1 MTAIPAERATDRQT
15 RAARSG
21 AFARTRIGNLWLLLP
36 AIVVVLLFFV
46 VPVALIVPQSAYR
59 DGHFTGDVYAS
70 VLTDSYYALVLWR
83 SLWLSFVSTVVCILL
98 AYPIAYYATRLA
110 GRKYK
115 RYIYM
120 IVLAP
125 LFTTAVVRVL
135 AWTIILGN
143 QGIINTLSQALGLTD
158 APIRMLYTETA
169 IMTGLVYTMV
179 PFAVLTIGSVL
190 ENLDGRLEE
199 SARDLGATPFGAF
212 LRVTLPLSVPG
223 VSAGAILVFALC
235 LSAYVTPALLG
246 GGRIKV
252 MASLIFEQFMRT
264 SNWPLGSA
272 IACLLLIVTGVV
284 IFAYGRAL
292 ERRVTAGLES
302 ERA

>member
-1 MTAIPAERATDRQT
+1 MTAISAEHAPDETPRSRV
-15 RAARSG
+15 SG
-21 AFARTRIGNLWLLLP
+21 AFAKAQIANLWLLVP
-36 AIVVVLLFFV
+36 AVVVVLLFFV
-46 VPVALIVPQSAYR
+46 LPVALIVPQSAYR
-59 DGHFTGDVYAS
+59 DGHFTWAVYWS

-83 SLWLSFVSTVVCILL
+83 SMWLSFVSTVVCILL

-120 IVLAP
+120 IVLAQ
-125 LFTTAVVRVL
+125 LFTTAVIRVL

-143 QGIINTLSQALGLTD
+143 QGLVNTLAQALGLTD

-190 ENLDGRLEE
+190 ENLDGTLEE
-199 SARDLGATPFGAF
+199 SARDLGATPFEAF

-284 IFAYGRAL
+284 IYAYGRAL
-292 ERRVTAGLES
+292 ERRATGGPA
-302 ERA
+302 

>member
-1 MTAIPAERATDRQT
+1 MTAISAEHAPDETPRSRA
-15 RAARSG
+15 SG
-21 AFARTRIGNLWLLLP
+21 AFAKAQIANLWLLLP
-36 AIVVVLLFFV
+36 AVVVVLLFFV
-46 VPVALIVPQSAYR
+46 LPVALIVPQSAYR
-59 DGHFTGDVYAS
+59 DGHFTWAVYWS

-83 SLWLSFVSTVVCILL
+83 SMWLSFVSTVVCILL

-125 LFTTAVVRVL
+125 LFTTAVIRVL

-143 QGIINTLSQALGLTD
+143 QGLVNTLAQALGLAD
-158 APIRMLYTETA
+158 APVRMLYTETA

-190 ENLDGRLEE
+190 ENLDGTLEE
-199 SARDLGATPFGAF
+199 SARDLGATPFEAF

-284 IFAYGRAL
+284 IYAYGRAL
-292 ERRVTAGLES
+292 ERRATAGP
-302 ERA
+302 A

>member
-1 MTAIPAERATDRQT
+1 MTAISAEHAPDETPRLRV
-15 RAARSG
+15 SG
-21 AFARTRIGNLWLLLP
+21 AFAKAQIANLWLLVP
-36 AIVVVLLFFV
+36 AVVVVLLFFV
-46 VPVALIVPQSAYR
+46 LPVALIVPQSAYR
-59 DGHFTGDVYAS
+59 DGHFTWAVYWS

-83 SLWLSFVSTVVCILL
+83 SMWLSFVSTVVCILL

-125 LFTTAVVRVL
+125 LFTTAVIRVL

-143 QGIINTLSQALGLTD
+143 QGLVNTLAQALGLTD

-190 ENLDGRLEE
+190 ENLDGTLEE
-199 SARDLGATPFGAF
+199 SARDLGATPFEAF

-264 SNWPLGSA
+264 ANWPLGSA
-272 IACLLLIVTGVV
+272 IACLLLIFTGIV

-292 ERRVTAGLES
+292 DRRVTAGLDS

>member
-1 MTAIPAERATDRQT
+1 MTAISAEHAPDETPRSRV
-15 RAARSG
+15 SG
-21 AFARTRIGNLWLLLP
+21 AFAKAQIANLWLLVP
-36 AIVVVLLFFV
+36 AVVVVLLFFV
-46 VPVALIVPQSAYR
+46 LPVALIVPQSAYR
-59 DGHFTGDVYAS
+59 DGHFTWAVYWS

-83 SLWLSFVSTVVCILL
+83 SMWLSFVSTVVCILL

-125 LFTTAVVRVL
+125 LFTTAVIRVL

-143 QGIINTLSQALGLTD
+143 QGLVNTLAQALGLTD

-190 ENLDGRLEE
+190 ENLDGTLEE
-199 SARDLGATPFGAF
+199 SARDLGATPFEAF

-272 IACLLLIVTGVV
+272 IACLLLIVTGVM
-284 IFAYGRAL
+284 IYAYGRAL
-292 ERRVTAGLES
+292 ERRATGGPA
-302 ERA
+302 

>member
-1 MTAIPAERATDRQT
+1 MTAISTEHASKRLP
-15 RAARSG
+15 RAARSS
-21 AFARTRIGNLWLLLP
+21 AFARRIGNLWLLLP
-36 AIVVVLLFFV
+36 AIIVVLLFFV
-46 VPVALIVPQSAYR
+46 VPVALIVPQSVYR
-59 DGHFTGDVYAS
+59 DGHFTWAVYLS

-83 SLWLSFVSTVVCILL
+83 SLWLSFVSTLICILL

-143 QGIINTLSQALGLTD
+143 QGIVNTLSQALGLTD
-158 APIRMLYTETA
+158 GPIRMLYTETA

-190 ENLDGRLEE
+190 ENLDGKLEE
-199 SARDLGATPFGAF
+199 SARDLGATPLDAF

-272 IACLLLIVTGVV
+272 IACLLLVFTGIV
-284 IFAYGRAL
+284 IFGYGRVL
-292 ERRVTAGLES
+292 ERRVTAGIES
-302 ERA
+302 GRG

>member
-1 MTAIPAERATDRQT
+1 MTAMATEHATGERS
-15 RAARSG
+15 RAVRSS
-21 AFARTRIGNLWLLLP
+21 AFAKARLGNLWLLLP
-36 AIVVVLLFFV
+36 AVLVVLVFFV

-59 DGHFTGDVYAS
+59 DGHLSAAAYLS
-70 VLTDSYYALVLWR
+70 VLTDSYYAYVLWR
-83 SLWLSFVSTVVCILL
+83 SMWLSFLSTVVCIVL

-143 QGIINTLSQALGLTD
+143 QGIVNTVSLALGLID

-199 SARDLGATPFGAF
+199 SARDLGATPFQAF

-272 IACLLLIVTGVV
+272 IACLLLIVTGGV
-284 IFAYGRAL
+284 IFAYGRVL

-302 ERA
+302 GRG

>member
-1 MTAIPAERATDRQT
+1 MTAIPAEHATDRQT

-21 AFARTRIGNLWLLLP
+21 GFARMRVGNLWLLLP
-36 AIVVVLLFFV
+36 AIVLVLVFFV
-46 VPVALIVPQSAYR
+46 LPVALIVPQSAYR
-59 DGHFTGDVYAS
+59 DGHFTWDVYAS

-143 QGIINTLSQALGLTD
+143 QGIINTLAQALGLTD

-264 SNWPLGSA
+264 SNWPLGAA
-272 IACLLLIVTGVV
+272 IACLLLIFTGVV

-292 ERRVTAGLES
+292 DRRVTAGLES
-302 ERA
+302 RRA

>member
-1 MTAIPAERATDRQT
+1 MTAISAEHAPDETPRSRV
-15 RAARSG
+15 SG
-21 AFARTRIGNLWLLLP
+21 AFAKAQIANLWLLVP
-36 AIVVVLLFFV
+36 AVVVVLLFFV
-46 VPVALIVPQSAYR
+46 LPVALIVPQSAYR
-59 DGHFTGDVYAS
+59 DGHFTWAVYWS

-83 SLWLSFVSTVVCILL
+83 SMWLSFVSTVVCILL

-125 LFTTAVVRVL
+125 LFTTAVIRVL

-143 QGIINTLSQALGLTD
+143 QGLVNTLAQALGLTD

-190 ENLDGRLEE
+190 ENLDGTLEE
-199 SARDLGATPFGAF
+199 SARDLGATPFEAF

-284 IFAYGRAL
+284 IYAYGRAL
-292 ERRVTAGLES
+292 ERRATGGPA
-302 ERA
+302 

>member
-1 MTAIPAERATDRQT
+1 MTAISAEHAPDETPRSRV
-15 RAARSG
+15 SG
-21 AFARTRIGNLWLLLP
+21 AFAKAQIANLWLLVP
-36 AIVVVLLFFV
+36 AVVVVLLFFV
-46 VPVALIVPQSAYR
+46 LPVALIVPQSAYR
-59 DGHFTGDVYAS
+59 DGHFTWAVYWS

-83 SLWLSFVSTVVCILL
+83 SMWLSFVSTVICILL

-125 LFTTAVVRVL
+125 LFTTAVIRVL

-143 QGIINTLSQALGLTD
+143 QGLVNTLAQALGLTD

-190 ENLDGRLEE
+190 ENLDGTLEE
-199 SARDLGATPFGAF
+199 SARDLGATPFEAF

-284 IFAYGRAL
+284 IYAYGRAL
-292 ERRVTAGLES
+292 ERRATGGPA
-302 ERA
+302 

>member
-1 MTAIPAERATDRQT
+1 MTAISAEHAPDETPRSRV
-15 RAARSG
+15 SG
-21 AFARTRIGNLWLLLP
+21 AFAKAQIANLWLLVP
-36 AIVVVLLFFV
+36 AVVVVLLFFV
-46 VPVALIVPQSAYR
+46 LPVALIVPQSAYR
-59 DGHFTGDVYAS
+59 DGHFTWAVYWS

-83 SLWLSFVSTVVCILL
+83 SMWLSFVSTVICILL

-125 LFTTAVVRVL
+125 LFTTAVIRVL

-143 QGIINTLSQALGLTD
+143 QGLVNTLAQALGLTD

-190 ENLDGRLEE
+190 ENLDGTLEE
-199 SARDLGATPFGAF
+199 SARDLGATPFEAF

-284 IFAYGRAL
+284 IYAYGRAL
-292 ERRVTAGLES
+292 ERRATAGP
-302 ERA
+302 A

>member
-1 MTAIPAERATDRQT
+1 MTAISAEHAPDETPRSRA
-15 RAARSG
+15 SG
-21 AFARTRIGNLWLLLP
+21 AFAKAQIANLWLLLP
-36 AIVVVLLFFV
+36 AVVVVLLFFV
-46 VPVALIVPQSAYR
+46 LPVALIVPQSAYR
-59 DGHFTGDVYAS
+59 DGHFTWAVYWS

-83 SLWLSFVSTVVCILL
+83 SMWLSFVSTVVCILL

-125 LFTTAVVRVL
+125 LFTTAVIRVL

-143 QGIINTLSQALGLTD
+143 QGLVNTLAQALGLTD

-190 ENLDGRLEE
+190 ENLDGTLEE
-199 SARDLGATPFGAF
+199 SARDLGATPFEAF

-284 IFAYGRAL
+284 IYAYGRAL
-292 ERRVTAGLES
+292 ERRATAGP
-302 ERA
+302 A

>member
-1 MTAIPAERATDRQT
+1 MTAISAEHAPDETP
-15 RAARSG
+15 RSRVRG
-21 AFARTRIGNLWLLLP
+21 AFAKAQIANLWLLVP
-36 AIVVVLLFFV
+36 AVVVVLLFFV
-46 VPVALIVPQSAYR
+46 LPVALIVPQSAYR
-59 DGHFTGDVYAS
+59 DGHFTWAVYWS

-83 SLWLSFVSTVVCILL
+83 SMWLSFVSTVICILL

-125 LFTTAVVRVL
+125 LFTTAVIRVL

-143 QGIINTLSQALGLTD
+143 QGLVNTLAQALGLTD

-190 ENLDGRLEE
+190 ENLDGTLEE
-199 SARDLGATPFGAF
+199 SARDLGATPFEAF

-284 IFAYGRAL
+284 IYAYGRAL
-292 ERRVTAGLES
+292 ERRATGGPA
-302 ERA
+302 

>member
-1 MTAIPAERATDRQT
+1 MTAISAEHAPDETPRSRV
-15 RAARSG
+15 SG
-21 AFARTRIGNLWLLLP
+21 AFAKAQIANLWLLVP
-36 AIVVVLLFFV
+36 AVVVVLLFFV
-46 VPVALIVPQSAYR
+46 LPVALIVPQSAYR
-59 DGHFTGDVYAS
+59 DGHFTWAVYWS

-83 SLWLSFVSTVVCILL
+83 SMWLSFVSTVVCILL

-125 LFTTAVVRVL
+125 LFTTAVIRVL

-143 QGIINTLSQALGLTD
+143 QGLVNTLAQALGLTD

-190 ENLDGRLEE
+190 ENLDGTLEE
-199 SARDLGATPFGAF
+199 SARDLGATPFEAF

-284 IFAYGRAL
+284 IYAYGRAL
-292 ERRVTAGLES
+292 ERRATGAP
-302 ERA
+302 A

>member
-1 MTAIPAERATDRQT
+1 MTAIPAEPETERPT
-15 RAARSG
+15 RAVRSS
-21 AFARTRIGNLWLLLP
+21 AFAQTRIGNLWLLLP

-46 VPVALIVPQSAYR
+46 VPVALIVPQSAYH
-59 DGHFTGDVYAS
+59 DGHFTWAVYVS
-70 VLTDSYYALVLWR
+70 VLTDSYYAVVLWR

-110 GRKYK
+110 GWKYK

-143 QGIINTLSQALGLTD
+143 QGIINTLSQALGLSD

-199 SARDLGATPFGAF
+199 SARDLGATPFEAF

-272 IACLLLIVTGVV
+272 VACLLLIVTGIV

-292 ERRVTAGLES
+292 ERRVTAGLDGK
-302 ERA
+302 